1 MWVALDLLGREIGWR
16 ADKTGGAGNLRGKAG
31 DAEVAEFNLAIVGD
45 KDVGRLDVAMND
57 TGFVGA
63 AKGAGEVASPYA
75 GSGERYGTFSASTAS
90 RVLPGTYSVTR

>member
-45 KDVGRLDVAMND
+45 KDVGRLDVAMKATSRWACTK
-57 TGFVGA
+57 TGGR
-63 AKGAGEVASPYA
+63 AKCSLRCPRKA
-75 GSGERYGTFSASTAS
+75 RRC
-90 RVLPGTYSVTR
+90 RV